1 MNISEE
7 LKRRLEERKS
17 NSTTKITTET
27 KKQSSN
33 SSAADILKNRLGQR
47 KAITEFGLD
56 TLSSDISTLS
66 TTIDKAYNGWQS
78 QETMKN
84 TLSSVQSMY
93 DRLGQYQE
101 FAKQYGGTD
110 LSELR
115 DAYKGV
121 LDNWDDLSKKYK
133 GYSNAKEYDKAI
145 KSAEALDKKMRT
157 ADIGKLET
165 EITDLEKIF
174 NVAKEYDSKAV
185 DFSKQSM
192 NMRNPSAIKPFS
204 DTLNKLNADR
214 DNYLKSVGYTSMD
227 ELEKALGE
235 KKVFKTNAERMQNLI
250 KLSSVGDI
258 NAENY
263 DKDYNKYVKSGKSVS
278 VDDIG
283 TTTEVRAGRG
293 RRKVGKT
300 VNSLE
305 KEVALA
311 YERRQNGEKSSA
323 SDTWANDKGAL
334 YDKMTDKEFDDFFY
348 YYAKDMEDG
357 GNRTEEYMNAIADTL
372 NSRRGE
378 DISKSVGDS
387 TWGEARFAITSGLNQ
402 WMQGYMGNFA
412 GEEYTPTSPIQYAS
426 GMVRENVEE
435 DYGKFARTMYDLG
448 VTGANQLPS
457 ILVSTMM
464 NYATGGAYA
473 AGTMGAKVM
482 SGISKGAGL
491 ATMYGSARGN
501 AYTEMLNLGYDK
513 DQATTY
519 ANLVGASEVGLQAL
533 IGGISKLGGTSGM
546 VDDFVKGIDNA
557 FARFAIKYPLAMAS
571 ETTEEGLQ
579 EVLNPLFQNIAAGY
593 DTGAKVDWGEVAYS
607 ALLGGLM
614 GGMFEGPGLAV
625 ESVAE
630 HLGDKRIGQTIKSNE
645 RVGDLF
651 DLADNPEIKSA
662 YDTYT
667 RWANKGITADNVS
680 DAKLGRLYSNARLDA
695 QETIESKT
703 STDEQKASAH
713 KILDNLDIYTQSS
726 IESRTGSAQ
735 NIDKKFLKTFTDEDI
750 KLQIDSSLEMDED
763 SEAYKIASK
772 LQEKMNKGK
781 KVTTTELA
789 SLMEAT
795 DNAVKADEYKDI
807 STQIV
812 EKGGGEELAKIVAR
826 KLRGETLTS
835 EESKMV
841 LESAIVP
848 EVIGENTNAEN
859 QTSEILEKAKSMD
872 NKAEA
877 SIFLAQYD
885 GKTDVEAYTNAF
897 NLVATKTR
905 DNFTLAEVLNHKSVL
920 SKTQVNAIYN
930 ELRIKPDKM
939 KRFEYQKLSERTA
952 NLKFYKGAIN
962 DSVIDYTNR
971 STDAKEYR
979 ANPTGKVNWN
989 SLTDEQRKSIVFFKG
1004 LAKGIG
1010 LRLNLVVDG
1019 EAEGFNGKFQI
1030 SNNTITVDIFAEHEV
1045 IDDEVTKR
1053 MMVDSLVPTM
1063 SHELT
1068 HWMEQKSPE
1077 LYRQICDIVFPTLQR
1092 RDGLTESERIAKEIR
1107 SMLEDEYKGKPI
1119 PAEVLS
1125 EALTDSDRIK
1135 DARSEIVARA
1145 CEDMLSQSKVGKEMF
1160 NSLSKQEQKTLVEK
1174 IKDIIKDFLN
1184 WIDEAL
1190 SFYKSTSYEAGILRD
1205 FQEEANKISALW
1217 DKMLT
1222 DSAEVNQA
1230 LEKSNAFKTFA
1241 DDIYNSLVKDKQ
1253 YEGYVIKDTHYSTT
1267 DDSAK
1272 FILAKPDGTSI
1283 TGSVGWNPASN
1294 EDVVSKR
1301 VAQIIA
1307 EELSAK
1313 VDTTSIGSRDMS
1325 ELSKA
1330 VDTNGKSL
1338 FQYRAMVEDEDIYRA
1353 MLLKHKESI
1362 GITDNQITELF
1373 NTIDKAINIIENNLE
1388 ALDYAWEADIDAR
1401 AFSPIKPNSDS
1412 LYKVSLDFSTLCRKR
1427 LLQQT
1432 IARTL
1437 QNALDKNLSTEESI
1451 AIRDELMKVQEEGRK
1466 IEIACALCYVES
1478 ARMKSPKQINKFL
1491 NNREASIREFFANKS
1506 GGSIKEKIAN
1516 AEMKARKELAKKYP
1530 DGLPGKNN
1538 TILDALTAPKSHMI
1552 KSDADYIREEGKKA
1566 KASYKLTEHEQAELD
1581 AALKM
1586 SIDDFTSAKGL
1597 ENLAKNH
1604 PDIFDAYTSFV
1615 RNATHSKGIENDTW
1629 WRAGD
1634 AESIGDAL
1642 IANMNAENGLRSQSW
1657 SDFQVIHLL
1666 DYIAATIEL
1675 STKGAKRQSYTKV
1688 PDYVKLL
1695 GNTGDMINM
1704 SLIPESVFNGKL
1716 SYDSVEGMAY
1726 EIAKQLRDEYHET
1739 AGTICIG
1746 INNEQIKLLLE
1757 DTTIDMVIPY
1767 HHSSMSK
1774 AVRKLMHI
1782 PAWETYQNYQGEK
1795 KLSETEAKAN
1805 AKKYGVK
1812 LNADANYQK
1821 APKFSEWFNLEEARQ
1836 IAKMENEHPSNQEAF
1851 KKYGKMYGGYMAMQN
1866 AANKYLKLCAER
1878 GLAPKFS
1885 NEKADF
1891 TQDANYWKLLI
1902 DRKMVDNVTG
1912 EIVEQKAIKPIFNEK
1927 SVLEILNDELARY
1940 PEVKADQEYAH
1951 RKVVEKFLSGDMKVD
1966 KSTMEAI
1973 KKPIDNV
1980 TKVNIF
1986 ESTRKTDVLKASRK
2000 NPNLTDEDLN
2010 DYMRTGKTLHT
2021 RNKKQRMLESGKKP
2035 ILTSSV
2041 ETKEFISDA
2050 IKGKAPGE
2058 IRAFKKVGERLSNA
2072 INEKRSSLY
2081 MINKYLELNADDLRE
2096 SYKRHSSPKEKGDIP
2111 LTEEDFENIPELVD
2125 EFDDVLGINTYN
2137 NKTEVHLYKETEE
2150 GYIRILTVV
2159 SSERN
2164 SLQVTKLIGVSKE
2177 KFEAKYTKK
2186 IEGNIGSPKSL
2197 IEDSNQS
2204 TTARLTADVP
2214 STESVSPSGKNVK
2227 ENFSD
2232 TDSEGK
2238 TLTKAQV
2245 VSDLSKLPADELLR
2259 EFSNLALDV
2268 RSGLEKPSRHSESK
2282 LVEDKTKFVQY
2293 GDYIIEHID
2302 EYTPDRLW
2310 VASQGIVYADIDRK
2324 IFTREHFI
2332 DVVQPKI
2339 DEIKKSLGY
2348 QNDAP
2353 ESYDAGME
2361 NVIRSFF
2368 ANELGFKD
2376 ASPENS
2382 KDIDND
2388 AKDPWDDIL
2397 YSKRNNTNSNKMYS
2411 LKDEINSLPAE
2422 DKEIVLEAR
2431 RWAMYSSGIA
2441 TMSED
2446 RLSEAYNEY
2455 SHSTPTTTNG
2465 YLAYIEPYD
2474 FIYLTTTNTE
2484 AFLENNPQRLNEG
2497 VSEQWGTENNIQKS
2511 GPLYLS
2517 INEDGKVIGH
2527 EGRHRMA
2534 GLLREGVDKVAVVI
2548 KTDRVDNAK
2557 PISIKKLLGQD
2568 FTDTRNYKSIYI
2580 HNMLPISKEYE
2591 NINRHVF
2598 GDVTE
2603 RSAFIETNIRY
2614 SKRTTTSVY
2623 DILGESETKRLHK
2636 ENEKLNADASKL
2648 KNIIGTEEVANR
2660 RFLGLAN
2667 YIKKLSGSTM
2677 DSAKLANILKDTYTS
2692 MQKAKSFSWGFIA
2705 EQTQGIAEMVMSN
2718 DMGVS
2723 SEYFKRVMTEIRKDK
2738 ISLSEE
2744 QRARMEERFGNYGN
2758 FHKYVFGRANITKDG
2773 TPLETVWKSWAEK
2786 YPSLFDKNVSG
2797 AEQIDALV
2805 EAVDALKATSS
2816 IMGEYEHQEAIR
2828 HLSTEIYN
2836 QFWNIAADTS
2846 TSDDTQS
2853 VRSEHKAL
2861 MTELRKDY
2869 EQRQKSLTSHPTGET
2884 VLKYENLLKKVKE
2897 TKRKE
2902 IARAKEHGKEMLGK
2916 YKENAERKTKIQSIT
2931 SNSLSL
2937 NEMLLKNSKD
2947 KHIPEI
2953 LKGPVT
2959 SLLQAIDFSS
2969 KRLVDGG
2976 EATQKD
2982 ISLSKA
2988 LGKVKDMM
2996 VKATNA
3002 HEELVELYGHGL
3014 DEDIERLVDNVDT
3027 IMRMVGDNEFIIN
3040 KMSLEDLQT
3049 LDKMVKT
3056 IKHAVN
3062 KLNKFHTVNHAK
3074 GIANL
3079 SVESVSYL
3087 NSLGKAKVYDGLKG
3101 KTQKLL
3107 DWNNALPYYVFKR
3120 FGSGAMKVYEALQDG
3135 WDKFAF
3141 NTKQILDYADEAYTS
3156 KEVNEWS
3163 EEIKTFKIVIP
3174 ANEFE
3179 LADPDYTPQY
3189 QEVQL
3194 TVPQI
3199 MSMYCLNKRE
3209 QARGHLFQGG
3219 IRVADFKTKKGE
3231 VISQS
3236 EGVIFTEKDISTILN
3251 SLTDRQRAV
3260 ADKLQEF
3267 MNTISTD
3274 WGNEVSMARFGYKA
3288 FGEPNYFP
3296 IQSDDNNLS
3305 VNDATEQANSLF
3317 RLLNMSF
3324 TKSTVEKAN
3333 NRIVISDIFDVFAQH
3348 TSDMAK
3354 YNALALPVLDAFKW
3368 YNFTEKQD
3376 VAEGTFKT
3384 IGVKQ
3389 AIENAFGK
3397 DGKSYFTT
3405 FLKDINGQKEVSRD
3419 TLGKGFFTKA
3429 KIAAVGAN
3437 LRVVALQPTS
3447 YLRASAVIDTKYLLK
3462 ASAYIKVEPIGMVKK
3477 LKKSIANAEK
3487 YCGMALWKS
3496 MGYYDTNIQKGLEAQ
3511 IKHANT
3517 WKDKATEWS
3526 MKGAEIADKVTWGCL
3541 WTACELEIRDTR
3553 TDLKVGS
3560 KEFYEAIGKRL
3571 REVIYATQVVDS
3583 TMTRSQMMRSSN
3595 DYDKMLTAFASE
3607 PTLSYN
3613 MLQDAFMQY
3622 KLDARQMGKKEARV
3636 KNAKR
3641 IGRILYAYT
3650 MTNAIAALV
3659 ESAFDALREDDDEEM
3674 DMIAFLKM
3682 YFKNFALDM
3691 SIGNKIPYV
3700 KEMYSLLQGFS
3711 SSRTDTQWM
3720 EELTRSLTTWYKI
3733 FNGKSH
3739 PSTAIKYSIK
3749 TISTF
3754 TGLPF
3759 YNVYRDLMAT
3769 LNKLDLF
3776 TEEDLNE
3783 MFGDFED

>member
-33 SSAADILKNRLGQR
+33 SSTADILKNRLGQR
-47 KAITEFGLD
+47 KAITEFGFD
-56 TLSSDISTLS
+56 TLSSDLSSLS

-93 DRLGQYQE
+93 DRLGKYQE

-133 GYSNAKEYDKAI
+133 GYSNAKDYNKAI

-174 NVAKEYDSKAV
+174 NVAKDYDSKAT
-185 DFSKQSM
+185 DFSKQSL
-192 NMRNPSAIKPFS
+192 NMRNPSAIKPFT
-204 DTLNKLNADR
+204 DTLNKLTADR

-357 GNRTEEYMNAIADTL
+357 GNRTEEYMNAIADNL

-457 ILVSTMM
+457 ILVSTLM

-571 ETTEEGLQ
+571 EATEEGLQ
-579 EVLNPLFQNIAAGY
+579 EILNPLFQNIAAGY

-772 LQEKMNKGK
+772 LQEKMDKGK

-905 DNFTLAEVLNHKSVL
+905 DNFTLAEVLNHRSVL

-989 SLTDEQRKSIVFFKG
+989 SLTEEQRKSIVFFKG

-1119 PAEVLS
+1119 PAEALS

-1190 SFYKSTSYEAGILRD
+1190 GFYKSTSYEAGILRD

-1283 TGSVGWNPASN
+1283 AGSVSWNPASN

-1338 FQYRAMVEDEDIYRA
+1338 FQYRAMVKDEDIYRA
-1353 MLLKHKESI
+1353 MLLKHKDTI

-1373 NTIDKAINIIENNLE
+1373 NTIDKAIDIISDNLE

-1401 AFSPIKPNSDS
+1401 AFSPIKPNSDT

-1516 AEMKARKELAKKYP
+1516 AEMKARKALAKKYP
-1530 DGLPGKNN
+1530 DGLPGKND

-1552 KSDADYIREEGKKA
+1552 KSDADYIRNEGKKA
-1566 KASYKLTEHEQAELD
+1566 KASYKLTEHEQAELN

-1704 SLIPESVFNGKL
+1704 SLIPESAFNGKL

-1812 LNADANYQK
+1812 LNTDANYQK

-1836 IAKMENEHPSNQEAF
+1836 IAKMENDNPSNQEAF

-1878 GLAPKFS
+1878 GLSPKFS

-1912 EIVEQKAIKPIFNEK
+1912 EIIEQKAIKPIFNEK
-1927 SVLEILNDELARY
+1927 SVLEILNDELTRY

-1986 ESTRKTDVLKASRK
+1986 ETARKTDVLKASRK

-2368 ANELGFKD
+2368 TNELGFKD

-2397 YSKRNNTNSNKMYS
+2397 YSKRTTPSAY
-2411 LKDEINSLPAE
+2411 E
-2422 DKEIVLEAR
+2422 
-2431 RWAMYSSGIA
+2431 
-2441 TMSED
+2441 TMGE
-2446 RLSEAYNEY
+2446 
-2455 SHSTPTTTNG
+2455 
-2465 YLAYIEPYD
+2465 
-2474 FIYLTTTNTE
+2474 
-2484 AFLENNPQRLNEG
+2484 
-2497 VSEQWGTENNIQKS
+2497 
-2511 GPLYLS
+2511 
-2517 INEDGKVIGH
+2517 
-2527 EGRHRMA
+2527 
-2534 GLLREGVDKVAVVI
+2534 
-2548 KTDRVDNAK
+2548 
-2557 PISIKKLLGQD
+2557 
-2568 FTDTRNYKSIYI
+2568 
-2580 HNMLPISKEYE
+2580 
-2591 NINRHVF
+2591 
-2598 GDVTE
+2598 TE
-2603 RSAFIETNIRY
+2603 RIR
-2614 SKRTTTSVY
+2614 
-2623 DILGESETKRLHK
+2623 K
-2636 ENEKLNADASKL
+2636 ENEKLDADASKL

-2723 SEYFKRVMTEIRKDK
+2723 SEYFKRVMSEIRKDK

-2744 QRARMEERFGNYGN
+2744 QRVRMEERFGNYGN

-2846 TSDDTQS
+2846 TSDNTQS
-2853 VRSEHKAL
+2853 VRAEHKAL

-2969 KRLVDGG
+2969 KRLISGG

-3040 KMSLEDLQT
+3040 KMSLEDLHT

-3101 KTQKLL
+3101 ATKKLL

-3120 FGSGAMKVYEALQDG
+3120 FGSGGMKVYEALQDG

-3141 NTKQILDYADEAYTS
+3141 NTKQILDYANEAYTS

-3163 EEIKTFKIVIP
+3163 EEVKTFKIVIP

-3267 MNTISTD
+3267 MNTVSTD

-3288 FGEPNYFP
+3288 FGEENYFP

-3447 YLRASAVIDTKYLLK
+3447 YFRASAVIDNKYLTK
-3462 ASAYIKVEPIGMVKK
+3462 ALGHKPKISK
-3477 LKKSIANAEK
+3477 AET

-3496 MGYYDTNIQKGLEAQ
+3496 MGYYDTNIQKGLESQ
-3511 IKHANT
+3511 IKHADT

-3526 MKGAEIADKVTWGCL
+3526 MKGAEMADKLTWGYL
-3541 WTACELEIRDTR
+3541 WNACELEIRDTR

-3583 TMTRSQMMRSSN
+3583 TMTRSQMMRSS
-3595 DYDKMLTAFASE
+3595 DGYEKMITSFASE

-3622 KLDARQMGKKEARV
+3622 KLDARQMGKKEARA

-3659 ESAFDALREDDDEEM
+3659 ESAFDAFRDDDDEEM
-3674 DMIAFLKM
+3674 DMIEFTKL
-3682 YFKNFALDM
+3682 YLKNFALDM
-3691 SIGNKIPYV
+3691 SIGNKIPII
-3700 KEMYSLLQGFS
+3700 KEVYSALQGFS
-3711 SSRTDTQWM
+3711 SSRLDTQWAQY
-3720 EELTRSLTTWYKI
+3720 LYGALNFK
-3733 FNGKSH
+3733 K
-3739 PSTAIKYSIK
+3739 PSTK
-3749 TISTF
+3749 ISYGIRLVSQVS
-3754 TGLPF
+3754 GLPF
-3759 YNVYRDLMAT
+3759 YNLYRDTMAL